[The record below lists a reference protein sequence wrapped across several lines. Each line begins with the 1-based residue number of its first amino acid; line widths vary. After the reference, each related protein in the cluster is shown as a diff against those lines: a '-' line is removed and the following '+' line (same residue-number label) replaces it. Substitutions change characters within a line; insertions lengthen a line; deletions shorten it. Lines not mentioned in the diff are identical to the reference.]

1 MKQFKCI
8 SIPSWLNMLYY
19 AILYSHKNR
28 SLTYIIKFYKVQKQC
43 EKKKNIVHLYIS
55 MYIHLIPL
63 EHTVVSSVTFGEGT
77 WVPTR
82 EG

>member
-1 MKQFKCI
+1 
-8 SIPSWLNMLYY
+8 MLYY

-63 EHTVVSSVTFGEGT
+63 EHTVVS
-77 WVPTR
+77 
-82 EG
+82 